1 MLLQTVLIVSR
12 FPASLPQ
19 PGPTPVYICLCHG
32 FTDKQVKRAVA
43 DGRRSMSEIYASLG
57 GKPRCGKC
65 VSEVRAIVAC
75 APAGGSADTGTNV
88 PAALR
93 APQTE

>member
-1 MLLQTVLIVSR
+1 
-12 FPASLPQ
+12 
-19 PGPTPVYICLCHG
+19 VYICLCHG
-32 FTDKQVKRAVA
+32 FTDKQVKHAVA
-43 DGRRSMSEIYASLG
+43 EGRRSMSEIYACLG

-75 APAGGSADTGTNV
+75 APAGGSADTGANV

>member
-1 MLLQTVLIVSR
+1 MYV
-12 FPASLPQ
+12 
-19 PGPTPVYICLCHG
+19 CLCHG

-43 DGRRSMSEIYASLG
+43 EGRRSVSAIYASLG
-57 GKPRCGKC
+57 AKPRCGKC
-65 VSEVRAIVAC
+65 VGEVRAIAAC
-75 APAGGSADTGTNV
+75 APPGGTADTGTNV

>member
-1 MLLQTVLIVSR
+1 M
-12 FPASLPQ
+12 
-19 PGPTPVYICLCHG
+19 YICLCHG
-32 FTDKQVKRAVA
+32 FTDTQVKRAVA
-43 DGRRSMSEIYASLG
+43 DGRRSMSDIYASLG

-65 VSEVRAIVAC
+65 VGEVRAIVAC
-75 APAGGSADTGTNV
+75 APPGGTADTGAMA

>member
-1 MLLQTVLIVSR
+1 M
-12 FPASLPQ
+12 
-19 PGPTPVYICLCHG
+19 YICLCHG

-43 DGRRSMSEIYASLG
+43 EGRRSMSEIYAALG
-57 GKPRCGKC
+57 GKPRCGRC
-65 VSEVRAIVAC
+65 VGEVRAIVAC
-75 APAGGSADTGTNV
+75 APVGGSADAGANV